1 MVKKGLSKFWDEV
14 GSQMDNNYAYYL
26 CSFMGQYKKREFCK
40 VIKKIKIDRAA
51 VILKTDS
58 FEESFGS
65 DGILQFFLDMSAKTI
80 SLDISPKILNFSKQ
94 RLKNRDFSAVA
105 TNICEMPFKETAVSL
120 IFSSSTYG
128 YLKNIK
134 RGLKEAYRILKP
146 GGILLISLN
155 NRSNILFRI
164 LTKIYHSLGFIPFP
178 VSSFYFQKEVKK
190 LLEEVGFTVISQ
202 EPIVHISPFL
212 NSFIYFLDRFKK
224 FGAQRLS
231 KAIMKILSWYSN
243 SKLRIKSFTG
253 WYILFKAERPITEII
268 SDYES

>member
-26 CSFMGQYKKREFCK
+26 CPFMGQYKKKEFYK
-40 VIKKIKIDRAA
+40 VIKKIKVDKTAL
-51 VILKTDS
+51 ILKTDS

-65 DGILQFFLDMSAKTI
+65 DGILQFFLDRPAKTI

-94 RLKNRDFSAVA
+94 KLKNRDFLAVA
-105 TNICEMPFKETAVSL
+105 TNICEMPFKEATVSL

-134 RGLKEAYRILKP
+134 RGLEEVHRILKP
-146 GGILLISLN
+146 DGILLISLN

-164 LTKIYHSLGFIPFP
+164 LTKIYYFLGFIPFP
-178 VSSFYFQKEVKK
+178 VSSFYSQKEVKK
-190 LLEEVGFTVISQ
+190 LLEEAGFTIMYQ
-202 EPIVHISPFL
+202 EPVVHIPPFL
-212 NSFIYFLDRFKK
+212 NSLIYFLDRSKK

-231 KAIMKILSWYSN
+231 KAIMAVLSWYSN
-243 SKLRIKSFTG
+243 SKLKVKIFTG
-253 WYILFKAERPITEII
+253 WYILFKAKKA
-268 SDYES
+268 